1 MKHITEVLK
10 RPIITEKS
18 MKLVESGKYTF
29 EIAQEANKIEVKEA
43 VQQLFN
49 VDVTKVNL
57 INGKAKKKRVG
68 RYEGLRPR
76 VKKAIVSVKA
86 GQSIDIF
93 EI

>member
-10 RPIITEKS
+10 RPIITEKT
-18 MKLVESGKYTF
+18 MKLVEEGKYTF
-29 EIAQEANKIEVKEA
+29 EISQDANKIEVKDA
-43 VQQLFN
+43 VQKLFN
-49 VDVTKVNL
+49 VDVTKVNV

-68 RYEGLRPR
+68 RYEGYRPR

>member
-1 MKHITEVLK
+1 MKSVYEVLK

-18 MKLVESGKYTF
+18 MKLVEEGKYTF
-29 EIAQEANKIEVKEA
+29 EISQDANKIEVKNA
-43 VQQLFN
+43 VIELFK
-49 VDVTKVNL
+49 VDVVKVNL

-68 RYEGLRPR
+68 RHEGLTAR
-76 VKKAIVSVKA
+76 VKKAIVTIKA

>member
-1 MKHITEVLK
+1 MKSVYEVL
-10 RPIITEKS
+10 RNPIVTEKS

-29 EIAQEANKIEVKEA
+29 EVSQDVNKIEVKEA
-43 VQQLFN
+43 VKQLFN
-49 VDVTKVNL
+49 VDVLKVNI

-68 RYEGLRPR
+68 SHQGYKAK
-76 VKKAIVSVKA
+76 VKKAIVTIKV

>member
-1 MKHITEVLK
+1 MKSVYEVLK

-18 MKLVESGKYTF
+18 MSLVEAGKYTF
-29 EIAQEANKIEVKEA
+29 EISQDANKIEVRSAVKE
-43 VQQLFN
+43 LFN
-49 VDVTKVNL
+49 VDVEKVNI

-68 RYEGLRPR
+68 KHQGYTAK
-76 VKKAIVSVKA
+76 VKKAIVTVKA

>member
-1 MKHITEVLK
+1 MKSIYEVLK

-18 MKLVESGKYTF
+18 MSLVEMGKYTF
-29 EIAQEANKIEVKEA
+29 EVAQDANKIEIKDA
-43 VQQLFN
+43 VGKLFD
-49 VDVTKVNL
+49 VDVEKVNL

-68 RYEGLRPR
+68 KHSGYTTK
-76 VKKAIVSVKA
+76 VKKAIVTIKK

>member
-1 MKHITEVLK
+1 MKSIYEVLK

-18 MKLVESGKYTF
+18 MSLVEMGKYTF
-29 EIAQEANKIEVKEA
+29 EVAQDANKIEIKDA
-43 VQQLFN
+43 VGKLFN
-49 VDVTKVNL
+49 VDVEKVNL

-68 RYEGLRPR
+68 KHSGYTAK
-76 VKKAIVSVKA
+76 VKKAIVTIKK